1 MIEITQ
7 QKNESMRGETK
18 TTLARKVMIDQL
30 NQVVEKSKA
39 VKETRISEQ

>member
-1 MIEITQ
+1 
-7 QKNESMRGETK
+7 MRGQNK
-18 TTLARKVMIDQL
+18 TTQARKVMIDQL